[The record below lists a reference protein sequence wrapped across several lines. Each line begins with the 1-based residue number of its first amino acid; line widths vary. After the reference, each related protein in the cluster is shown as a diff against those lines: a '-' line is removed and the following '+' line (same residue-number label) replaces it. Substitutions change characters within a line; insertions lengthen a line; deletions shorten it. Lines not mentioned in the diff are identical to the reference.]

1 MVKIYRSF
9 YPLIG
14 ISFFGNVLLI
24 FNFFT
29 GLNKIPIFLFFLIL
43 FLFSL
48 FKNFKI
54 LSDYKLYFFNLSI
67 LLISGCSTL
76 DSLRFWQNDEVDP
89 EEPKELSSFASQEN
103 IKVLWRNSYNG
114 ENEIGNFLPSFNAQN
129 IFFSDASGN
138 VLSMDAKTGN
148 DNWSVKLNF
157 LASGTSAGFGIVV
170 VADVDGNV
178 IALDQI
184 DGSVLWSS
192 NVKGEVLS
200 SVAIDAK
207 IVVVKTGSGELLGL
221 NKDSGEV
228 IWSYRSTLPVLTIR
242 GNSSPVIVDNLVY
255 ASFDNGRLGVFELNS
270 GFQIWDGAISYV
282 SGASELENLID
293 SDSNPVIEGG
303 LIYTTNYQGN
313 LNIFDPSQKRSV
325 WSNNASSFFSPIIS
339 RGMLMVVEENSSIK
353 SFALKT
359 LEESWINSDYLN
371 RDLSNGVSYKDNIVV
386 GDFEVMCMLLIF

>member
-1 MVKIYRSF
+1 MK
-9 YPLIG
+9 
-14 ISFFGNVLLI
+14 
-24 FNFFT
+24 
-29 GLNKIPIFLFFLIL
+29 FLKQKL
-43 FLFSL
+43 FL
-48 FKNFKI
+48 
-54 LSDYKLYFFNLSI
+54 LSI

-89 EEPKELSSFASQEN
+89 DEPKELSSFVSQEN
-103 IKVLWRNSYNG
+103 IKVLWRNSYDG

-138 VLSMDAKTGN
+138 VLSIDAKTGN

-157 LASGTSAGFGIVV
+157 LASGTSAGFGIIV

-242 GNSSPVIVDNLVY
+242 GNSSL
-255 ASFDNGRLGVFELNS
+255 
-270 GFQIWDGAISYV
+270 
-282 SGASELENLID
+282 
-293 SDSNPVIEGG
+293 
-303 LIYTTNYQGN
+303 
-313 LNIFDPSQKRSV
+313 
-325 WSNNASSFFSPIIS
+325 
-339 RGMLMVVEENSSIK
+339 
-353 SFALKT
+353 
-359 LEESWINSDYLN
+359 
-371 RDLSNGVSYKDNIVV
+371 
-386 GDFEVMCMLLIF
+386 

>member
-1 MVKIYRSF
+1 MKFI
-9 YPLIG
+9 
-14 ISFFGNVLLI
+14 
-24 FNFFT
+24 
-29 GLNKIPIFLFFLIL
+29 KQKL
-43 FLFSL
+43 FL
-48 FKNFKI
+48 
-54 LSDYKLYFFNLSI
+54 LSI

-76 DSLRFWQNDEVDP
+76 DGLRFWQNDEVDP
-89 EEPKELSSFASQEN
+89 DEPKELSSFANQEN

-138 VLSMDAKTGN
+138 VLSLDAKTGN

-178 IALDQI
+178 IALDQT

-386 GDFEVMCMLLIF
+386 GDFEGYVHVINILNGRTVGREKLSRNPIKTILSRSDSLYVIDEAFNLISIDL

>member
-1 MVKIYRSF
+1 MKFI
-9 YPLIG
+9 
-14 ISFFGNVLLI
+14 
-24 FNFFT
+24 
-29 GLNKIPIFLFFLIL
+29 KQKL
-43 FLFSL
+43 FL
-48 FKNFKI
+48 
-54 LSDYKLYFFNLSI
+54 LSI

-76 DSLRFWQNDEVDP
+76 DGLRFWQNDEVDP
-89 EEPKELSSFASQEN
+89 DEPKELSSFVSQEN
-103 IKVLWRNSYNG
+103 IKVLWRNSYDG

-138 VLSMDAKTGN
+138 VLSIDAKTGN

-339 RGMLMVVEENSSIK
+339 RGMLMIVEENSSIK

-386 GDFEVMCMLLIF
+386 GDFEGYVHVINILNGRTVGREKLSRNPIKTILSRSDSLYVIDEAFNLISIDL

>member
-1 MVKIYRSF
+1 MK
-9 YPLIG
+9 
-14 ISFFGNVLLI
+14 
-24 FNFFT
+24 
-29 GLNKIPIFLFFLIL
+29 FLKQKL
-43 FLFSL
+43 FL
-48 FKNFKI
+48 
-54 LSDYKLYFFNLSI
+54 LSI

-89 EEPKELSSFASQEN
+89 DEPKELSSFASQEN

-386 GDFEVMCMLLIF
+386 GDFEGYVHVINILNGRTVGREKLSRNAIKTILSRSDSLYVIDEAFNLISIDL

>member
-1 MVKIYRSF
+1 MK
-9 YPLIG
+9 
-14 ISFFGNVLLI
+14 
-24 FNFFT
+24 
-29 GLNKIPIFLFFLIL
+29 FLKQKL
-43 FLFSL
+43 FL
-48 FKNFKI
+48 
-54 LSDYKLYFFNLSI
+54 LSI

-89 EEPKELSSFASQEN
+89 DEPKELSSFASQEN

-138 VLSMDAKTGN
+138 VLSIDAKTGK

-221 NKDSGEV
+221 NKDSGEK

-386 GDFEVMCMLLIF
+386 GDFEGYVHVINILNGRTVGREKISRNPIKTILSRSDSLYVIDEAFNLISIDL